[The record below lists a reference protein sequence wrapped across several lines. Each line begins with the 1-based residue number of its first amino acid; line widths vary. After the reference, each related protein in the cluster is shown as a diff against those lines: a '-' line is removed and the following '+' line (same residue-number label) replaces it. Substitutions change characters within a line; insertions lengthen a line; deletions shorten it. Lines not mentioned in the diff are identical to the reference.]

1 MRRRLI
7 VLGALLRKELLVLFG
22 APMAYLTLAL
32 VGLITALLFFDHLRV
47 FNQILFVYTSNAT
60 GGFELGTLP
69 ERVSLQDQ
77 VFLPLMEQLSVTLIG
92 LVPLVTMR
100 VFAEER
106 ARGTDEL
113 LLTSR
118 LSPAQIVAAKFLATG
133 FFLALLLGVALIY
146 PATSVLRSG
155 LGWRHLAAVYVGLL
169 AIGLALGAIGLACSA
184 FSRNQLVAAV
194 SAYAAAFT
202 LYDLG
207 WLNPFVSDRVAR
219 ALDAI
224 SLQPRF
230 AGFAE
235 GIVSFGDLAYFAG
248 VIAVSVALARLA
260 LDLGKVR

>member
-1 MRRRLI
+1 MNGRGVALR
-7 VLGALLRKELLVLFG
+7 ALLRKELLVLFG

-32 VGLITALLFFDHLRV
+32 VGLVTALLFFDHLRL

-69 ERVSLQDQ
+69 ERVNLQDQ
-77 VFLPLMEQLSVTLIG
+77 VFLPLMEQLTVTLIG

-133 FFLALLLGVALIY
+133 LFVALMLGVALVY
-146 PATSVLRSG
+146 PATSVLRAG
-155 LGWRHLAAVYVGLL
+155 LGWHHLAAVYVGLL

-184 FSRNQLVAAV
+184 FSRNQLVAAI
-194 SAYAAAFT
+194 SAYATAFA

-207 WLNPFVSDRVAR
+207 WLDPFVSDRVGR
-219 ALDAI
+219 ALDAL
-224 SLQPRF
+224 SLHPRF

-235 GIVSFGDLAYFAG
+235 GVVSLGDLAYFAG
-248 VIAVSVALARLA
+248 VVAVSVALARLA
-260 LDLGKVR
+260 LDLSKVR